1 MCSEARTVA
10 SRRACTRERLPW
22 SCCLAAADIAGT
34 LTIELLL
41 RAASTWR
48 LKRFNYWPE
57 KAVACR
63 EEESVL
69 RSSSTIPSITVGR
82 KHPLPTVEGAGNE

>member
-1 MCSEARTVA
+1 MVA
-10 SRRACTRERLPW
+10 SPRACTRERLPW

-34 LTIELLL
+34 LTVELLL

-48 LKRFNYWPE
+48 LKCFNCWPE

-69 RSSSTIPSITVGR
+69 RSSSIIPSTTVGR
-82 KHPLPTVEGAGNE
+82 RQPLPTMKGAGNE